1 MDNPSATKH
10 LLKYRASAIIGTRA
24 LAAAIALAMPAL
36 SYAERVDPPAV
47 PAAIQVP
54 AGNTAFLVGHAVG
67 TQNYVCLP
75 ANAGFAWT
83 LSTPQATL
91 FNDSGRQIITHY
103 FSPNPM
109 ENGTMRVTW
118 QHSTDTSTVWAQ
130 ALPPSSDPAFVA
142 PGAIPWLLLRV
153 VGAHRSSTD
162 GDTLSATTYVHRMNT
177 SGGVAPSTG
186 CSVSTEVGNRAFV
199 PYTANYV
206 FYSDR

>member
-1 MDNPSATKH
+1 MDNRSATKH
-10 LLKYRASAIIGTRA
+10 WAKHRASAIIGARA
-24 LAAAIALAMPAL
+24 LAVTIALTMPAL
-36 SYAERVDPPAV
+36 SYADRVDPPAV

-54 AGNTAFLVGHAVG
+54 AGNKAFLVGHAVG
-67 TQNYVCLP
+67 TQNYICLP

-118 QHSTDTSTVWAQ
+118 QHSSDTSSVWAQ

-142 PGAIPWLLLRV
+142 AGAIPWLLLRV

-162 GDTLSATTYVHRMNT
+162 GDTLSATTYVHRVNT

-186 CSVSTEVGNRAFV
+186 CSVSAEVGNRAFV
-199 PYTANYV
+199 PYTADYI